1 MARLGELLTST
12 RLIEPDKVEQ
22 ALRAQVVWGG
32 RLGTNMIELGAIDL
46 EGLSRALGRQH
57 GLPAALARHFEK
69 ADPELQKQLPA
80 ELARQWS
87 VVPLL
92 RVGPDKKIA
101 LAVLDPLPAEA
112 LVAVAD
118 ALGVPE
124 SMLVMSVA
132 AEMRVRYNLERVYQ
146 IARPARFLRAKGKTI
161 TPFPT
166 FEEFDVETDAEVI
179 AQPAAPEAIVNEKPT
194 GRAAVPP
201 PPVNA
206 DELSSLID
214 AAINAATIE
223 EPEDEAKG
231 RERRTYVKTLL
242 DQVEAKLGPAPTI
255 TAAFPA
261 VTMPPDVDE
270 FDDKPPTLGR
280 MALKRVAI
288 AADGSK
294 EVRGPATLQEAAKG
308 IRRGLSRDRVATLV
322 IEALQ
327 QFVPSC
333 EAALMLVIRGDVAI
347 GWQHFS
353 RGGTSTS
360 DVAVPLDQPGLA
372 PRAIMHNMTA
382 RGMPDDLSPIDQ
394 ALFYSLCEGKGDE
407 HLALCPISIAGQVMC
422 LLAAV
427 IKSDSPSSPLDLV
440 ASAAGAAFTRLIRDA
455 SR

>member
-32 RLGTNMIELGAIDL
+32 RLGTNLIELGAIDL

-57 GLPAALARHFEK
+57 GLPAALARHFDK

-92 RVGPDKKIA
+92 HVGPDKKVA
-101 LAVLDPLPAEA
+101 LAVLDPLPPEA
-112 LVAVAD
+112 LVAIAD

-179 AQPAAPEAIVNEKPT
+179 AQSAAPQAIVNEKPT

-206 DELSSLID
+206 DDLASLID
-214 AAINAATIE
+214 EAINAATIE

-242 DQVEAKLGPAPTI
+242 DQVEAKLGPSPTI
-255 TAAFPA
+255 TSAFAA
-261 VTMPPDVDE
+261 VTAPPDVDD

-280 MALKRVAI
+280 MALKRVVLAS
-288 AADGSK
+288 DGAT
-294 EVRGPATLQEAAKG
+294 RGPATLQEAAKG
-308 IRRGLSRDRVATLV
+308 IRRGLSRDRVAQLAV
-322 IEALQ
+322 EALQ
-327 QFVPSC
+327 EFVPSC
-333 EAALMLVIRGDVAI
+333 EAALLLVIRGEVAI
-347 GWQHFS
+347 GWQHFT

-360 DVAVPLDQPGLA
+360 EVAVPLDQPGLA

-427 IKSDSPSSPLDLV
+427 IKSDSPSSPLDIV

>member
-32 RLGTNMIELGAIDL
+32 RLGTNLIELGAIDL

-57 GLPAALARHFEK
+57 GLPAALARHFDK
-69 ADPELQKQLPA
+69 ADPDLQKKLPA

-92 RVGPDKKIA
+92 YVGPDKKVA
-101 LAVLDPLPAEA
+101 LAVLDPLPPEA

-179 AQPAAPEAIVNEKPT
+179 AQTATPQAIVNEKPT

-206 DELSSLID
+206 DDLASLID
-214 AAINAATIE
+214 DAIAAVTIE

-261 VTMPPDVDE
+261 VTAPPDVDE

-280 MALKRVAI
+280 MALKKVVI
-288 AADGSK
+288 TSDGGM
-294 EVRGPATLQEAAKG
+294 RTPATLQEAAKA
-308 IRRGLSRDRVATLV
+308 IRRGLSRDRVAELV
-322 IEALQ
+322 VQALQ
-327 QFVPSC
+327 AFVPSC
-333 EAALMLVIRGDVAI
+333 EAALVLVIRGDVAI

-394 ALFYSLCEGKGDE
+394 ALFYSLCEGNGDE

-427 IKSDSPSSPLDLV
+427 IKSDSPSSPLDIV